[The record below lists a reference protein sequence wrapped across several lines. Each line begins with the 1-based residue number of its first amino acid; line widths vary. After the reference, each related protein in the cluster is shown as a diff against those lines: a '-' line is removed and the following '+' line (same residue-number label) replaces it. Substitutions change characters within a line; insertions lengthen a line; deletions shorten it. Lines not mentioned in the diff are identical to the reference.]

1 MTNRNVSCVRIR
13 VYIYTREILVSTVPG
28 TVGTVT
34 YSVARACAGET
45 RNFCV
50 EVCFTGLNLPDRDLA
65 TCGVFRG
72 NRARPP
78 AWSVCASFRPLDIH
92 EYVFGAKSCATRLKP
107 MGSARLSA
115 AKGAAYVTLAEFV
128 ASAFAL
134 KGIAGL
140 APAHRMVAS
149 APFIVRSRRN
159 ASLPEYRLRR
169 LACARTRNAQTPPSD
184 SLSST
189 RAMPFPLLTSVCGA
203 VRLSAGRAKGEERSN
218 LRRNHL
224 AMGVALERADIRT
237 TDQQISRTRADGQN
251 PRFAYKRSGDRFP
264 AWGGAAVSSKPPY
277 RAGQRLSARARTVRC
292 CANASWAKRSC
303 GVARAQGRTIPSA
316 GVVAAQVSPN
326 SACRAS
332 DLRSETN

>member
-1 MTNRNVSCVRIR
+1 MRTR
-13 VYIYTREILVSTVPG
+13 VYIYTRELLVSTVPG

-128 ASAFAL
+128 AIRETS
-134 KGIAGL
+134 
-140 APAHRMVAS
+140 V
-149 APFIVRSRRN
+149 
-159 ASLPEYRLRR
+159 SLPFAGQNLPAASSAYRGVGLRHGIPFLVR
-169 LACARTRNAQTPPSD
+169 LALRGESTEPALPV

-189 RAMPFPLLTSVCGA
+189 LGFTACSSHGFFLCRE
-203 VRLSAGRAKGEERSN
+203 SAE
-218 LRRNHL
+218 
-224 AMGVALERADIRT
+224 DTRT
-237 TDQQISRTRADGQN
+237 AEQPTGRTRADGQIQF
-251 PRFAYKRSGDRFP
+251 RREGDT
-264 AWGGAAVSSKPPY
+264 APY

-292 CANASWAKRSC
+292 RANASWPKGDC
-303 GVARAQGRTIPSA
+303 GVGAYSRRRSHIAFRPLLA
-316 GVVAAQVSPN
+316 Y
-326 SACRAS
+326 RDS
-332 DLRSETN
+332 DLRSKTN